1 MSEGSR
7 EPQEPGLCPRCS
19 CRLKAGELQ
28 CPECGRTGRPLPKG
42 LSGIVSAAL
51 LLWPVAAMIAAITS
65 DQGGL
70 IGLAGFLHLLNGP
83 ISLVIIRN
91 SYVAPQSRTG
101 NVVRDLHRAS
111 PATAAMAIILLGL
124 TWLLP
129 LLGLGACLVLLMT
142 MSGGFH

>member
-42 LSGIVSAAL
+42 LSGIVSAMM
-51 LLWPVAAMIAAITS
+51 LLWPLVPGYVSISAGDTGWIV
-65 DQGGL
+65 L
-70 IGLAGFLHLLNGP
+70 IGLLHLLNGP